1 MNTPDP
7 VFPANDVPAAS
18 RLSTLVGLVVVIA
31 ALYLGRQVLIPLAFA
46 VVFAFLLTPLVDLL
60 EKCRLG
66 RVPSVLTVLVVAFA
80 LIGFVGWGVTNQLA
94 QIMGNLPDYSA
105 NIHRKIEAV
114 HAPSESGLGRVTA
127 TVNEM
132 SKELTAASETAGNE
146 KLGRNQNK
154 QPISVQVATPPRTAA
169 EYLRD
174 IVGPLTGIL
183 ETSAIVVILT
193 LFILVRREDL
203 RNRML
208 RLAGRTQLH
217 RMTQAI
223 DEGSTRLG
231 HYLLLQLAVNVGY
244 GLLFGLGV
252 YIIGIPHA
260 LLWGA
265 FASILRFVPYIG
277 TLASAAFPMAMAVA
291 VFPGW
296 TQAGLIFVL
305 FLALEFGI
313 ANLIEPWLVGSH
325 TGVSPLAI
333 LVAAI
338 FWGMLWGPAGLVL
351 STPLTLCLILV
362 GRYVPQLRFL
372 EILLGDEPVLST
384 PAHFYQRLLAF
395 DEDEA
400 KEIADKYLKENP
412 TGSVY
417 ESVLVPALL
426 MAEQDRH
433 MNVVDERRTSFIHQS
448 ISELIDEMH
457 EASRHKS
464 AAADGDLSQA
474 ASLSPISGPRVVCVP
489 ARDEADAIVGRML
502 ALLLQHAGHDAYP
515 LDIGPVS
522 TMLQQIEELRANV
535 VCLSALPPLAAGH
548 AKSLCK
554 QVRQRFP
561 DLRIVLGLWEFPGG
575 TAKAQ
580 ERLGR
585 NCADLVGT
593 SLLQI
598 VSLVG
603 EVTVA
608 AGATAHSIP
617 DSAYATIGDDPTQ

>member
-7 VFPANDVPAAS
+7 VFPATDVPAAS
-18 RLSTLVGLVVVIA
+18 RLSTLVGFVVVIT
-31 ALYLGRQVLIPLAFA
+31 ALYLGRPVLIPLAFA
-46 VVFAFLLTPLVDLL
+46 VVFAFWLTPLVDLL

-66 RVPSVLTVLVVAFA
+66 RVPSVLAVLAVAFA
-80 LIGFVGWGVTNQLA
+80 LIGFVGWGVTNQLM
-94 QIMGNLPDYSA
+94 QIMGKLPDYSA

-114 HAPSESGLGRVTA
+114 HTPSESGLGRATA
-127 TVNEM
+127 TVNQM

-146 KLGRNQNK
+146 RLGRNQSK

-174 IVGPLTGIL
+174 VVGPLTGIL

-193 LFILVRREDL
+193 LFILVRRQDL

-208 RLAGRTQLH
+208 RLAGRPQLH
-217 RMTQAI
+217 LMTQAI

-231 HYLLLQLAVNVGY
+231 HYLLLQLAVNAGY

-252 YIIGIPHA
+252 YIIGIPNA

-296 TQAGLIFVL
+296 TQAGLIFAL
-305 FLALEFGI
+305 FIALELGV

-351 STPLTLCLILV
+351 STPLTLCLILI

-372 EILLGDEPVLST
+372 DILLGDEPVLST

-412 TGSVY
+412 IGSIY

-457 EASRHKS
+457 EASRNKS
-464 AAADGDLSQA
+464 AAADKDLSPA
-474 ASLSPISGPRVVCVP
+474 TLSPLTGPRIVCVP
-489 ARDEADAIVGRML
+489 VRDEADAIVGRML
-502 ALLLQHAGHDAYP
+502 AQLLQHAGHDAYP

-522 TMLQQIEELRANV
+522 TMLQQIEELKANV

-548 AKSLCK
+548 AKSLCR

-561 DLRIVLGLWEFPGG
+561 DVRIVLGLWESPGG
-575 TAKAQ
+575 TAKVQ
-580 ERLGR
+580 ERLGG
-585 NCADLVGT
+585 NCADLIGT

-598 VSLVG
+598 VSLIG

-617 DSAYATIGDDPTQ
+617 DSAYATIGNDSTR